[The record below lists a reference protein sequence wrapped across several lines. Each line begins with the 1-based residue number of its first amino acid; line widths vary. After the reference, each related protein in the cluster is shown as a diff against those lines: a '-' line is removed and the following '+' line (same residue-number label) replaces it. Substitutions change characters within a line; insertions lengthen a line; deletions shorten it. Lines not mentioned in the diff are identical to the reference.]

1 MATICT
7 NNVPRL
13 LLYRDQLTAKELC
26 DFDYLPDDGS
36 GDFFRYKGNAYDLGE
51 AMRVPDEPGFKDWDG
66 YYGDSYFSGVLVRMD
81 PDDNDRVI
89 VGRYFA

>member
-1 MATICT
+1 MATIRT
-7 NNVPRL
+7 NNAPRL
-13 LLYRDQLTAKELC
+13 LLDRNQLTAKELC
-26 DFDYLPDDGS
+26 DFDYLLGYGS
-36 GDFFRYKGNAYDLGE
+36 CYFFRYKGNVYDLGE
-51 AMRVPDEPGFKDWDG
+51 AMRTPDETGFKDWDG